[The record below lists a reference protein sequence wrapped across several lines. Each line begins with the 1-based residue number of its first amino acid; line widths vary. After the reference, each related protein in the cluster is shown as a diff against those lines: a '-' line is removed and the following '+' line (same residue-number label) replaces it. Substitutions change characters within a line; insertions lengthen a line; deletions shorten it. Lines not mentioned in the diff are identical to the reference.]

1 MLCKPRRFLNCH
13 QAHPCLLGVQPESS
27 VTLWLGQ
34 NWRMSST
41 LCQMHSETE
50 KYRPC
55 PHAFPRNRKLM
66 SCIYTHTNCSS
77 GHWPFMML
85 LLDFGNWLFLPDFH
99 QIQIRKYK
107 EMCLQFIRTCVK
119 FFVFLLFFF
128 FFFLVLSIF
137 FSTVVQIKLLSAAA
151 TKFSQRLAIPWE
163 GKPPAMVQGA
173 VPLTCSRLQ
182 QHRLCQCHQDR
193 TVCDLLLPF
202 IREQS
207 GDFSRAS
214 ADGFPDI

>member
-1 MLCKPRRFLNCH
+1 MELKTEQQTTLMAKVFCLFFFNSLYDLKNMLCKPRRFLNCH

-85 LLDFGNWLFLPDFH
+85 LLDFGNWPFLPDFH

-107 EMCLQFIRTCVK
+107 EMCL
-119 FFVFLLFFF
+119 
-128 FFFLVLSIF
+128 
-137 FSTVVQIKLLSAAA
+137 
-151 TKFSQRLAIPWE
+151 
-163 GKPPAMVQGA
+163 
-173 VPLTCSRLQ
+173 
-182 QHRLCQCHQDR
+182 
-193 TVCDLLLPF
+193 
-202 IREQS
+202 
-207 GDFSRAS
+207 
-214 ADGFPDI
+214 